1 MVETWKA
8 LEEQVN
14 SEERSMQRQ
23 WKERRKQ
30 LAIIQDSTIEMFT
43 DFSAILGQ
51 EIAQVPGLELEAL
64 PPGDNVEVIDQ

>member
-1 MVETWKA
+1 MG
-8 LEEQVN
+8 
-14 SEERSMQRQ
+14 RQ

-30 LAIIQDSTIEMFT
+30 LAKMQDSTFT

-64 PPGDNVEVIDQ
+64 PPGDDAEVIDQ